1 MSQNTQ
7 QDSRPIV
14 EVVDLPEFSVEHSTE
29 FLTGSAPCAHALSNI
44 NKTEG
49 EQQCV
54 EH

>member
-29 FLTGSAPCAHALSNI
+29 FLTGSAPWVARTSASPLCSTA
-44 NKTEG
+44 
-49 EQQCV
+49 
-54 EH
+54 